1 MVIKNCSYV
10 IEIWEKSN
18 KMAKRQIFSYSEEAG
33 FDAARDGNLSV
44 LRQYLQQAGV
54 SVNDKYKT
62 RRSSAYYGRTVLH
75 VSAIHGKKETV
86 TALVNECGADVNARV
101 DESWAIILRWARIPR
116 KIKHYE
122 HKTLR
127 NSLNLRAG
135 ALKLCF

>member
-1 MVIKNCSYV
+1 
-10 IEIWEKSN
+10 
-18 KMAKRQIFSYSEEAG
+18 MAELQRFSYSEEAG

-62 RRSSAYYGRTVLH
+62 RTDSAYYGKTVLH
-75 VSAIHGKKETV
+75 VSAEYGNTETV
-86 TALVNECGADVNARV
+86 IALVNECGADVSAR
-101 DESWAIILRWARIPR
+101 DDDGLLRWARIPR